1 MIAGCWCK
9 ESSSLQDQGS
19 LKEKLA
25 QYFLPLQTIPCKRTF
40 SLSRVDHPQHPPLPG
55 LTTTTM
61 SISSD
66 DSLLGD
72 TDENVGVSDGGREV
86 DFYAMLNVSRDVS

>member
-1 MIAGCWCK
+1 
-9 ESSSLQDQGS
+9 
-19 LKEKLA
+19 
-25 QYFLPLQTIPCKRTF
+25 
-40 SLSRVDHPQHPPLPG
+40 
-55 LTTTTM
+55 M